1 MKSELRLVRLVRTM
15 SLRRAQSSTP
25 SIATLALWPG
35 AGMRRSAPFF
45 AQTWPWCMDQGCGRN
60 APYPV
65 LGSCDAGG
73 LRASQLQHAVQDLDR
88 HVHLSRPTLIRTR
101 AQPVPDHALEPADG
115 GLGPGARVVARGLLP
130 AHSALLGDEL
140 QVAVPLRRRGLGRG
154 AGHGG
159 RARRNDDGRARVALG
174 HVGVNAL
181 LVVRAVRRDGGDR
194 VLDLV

>member
-101 AQPVPDHALEPADG
+101 AQPVADHPFEAADRC
-115 GLGPGARVVARGLLP
+115 LGQRTAVVAGGLLP
-130 AHSALLGDEL
+130 AHAAVLGDEL
-140 QVAVPLRRRGLGRG
+140 QVAVE
-154 AGHGG
+154 H
-159 RARRNDDGRARVALG
+159 
-174 HVGVNAL
+174 
-181 LVVRAVRRDGGDR
+181 RDHR
-194 VLDLV
+194 CLCAP